1 MLSSCD
7 VMINGKNS
15 PLMVAVSQTAASL
28 AKCFAGESKKIA
40 YPEFG

>member
-1 MLSSCD
+1 
-7 VMINGKNS
+7 
-15 PLMVAVSQTAASL
+15 VSQTAASL